1 MAEDAEDQDCDTFL
15 TMLYKRKIRLSA
27 AEESSSASTELE
39 NTCQFSDAEYKQL
52 NELFSGKCL
61 SEDLKRKIIAH
72 FPSLEDEFLRYFPD
86 VEPQNPISKLV
97 RNPFLVNIENLPHD
111 LQEEAIE

>member
-1 MAEDAEDQDCDTFL
+1 MQWFTMILFKASLQKISLWLKQVETGNLTWFL
-15 TMLYKRKIRLSA
+15 K
-27 AEESSSASTELE
+27 
-39 NTCQFSDAEYKQL
+39 L

-72 FPSLEDEFLRYFPD
+72 FTSLKDEFLRYFPD
-86 VEPQNPISKLV
+86 VEPQNPIYKLV
-97 RNPFLVNIENLPHD
+97 RNPFLVNIENLPRD